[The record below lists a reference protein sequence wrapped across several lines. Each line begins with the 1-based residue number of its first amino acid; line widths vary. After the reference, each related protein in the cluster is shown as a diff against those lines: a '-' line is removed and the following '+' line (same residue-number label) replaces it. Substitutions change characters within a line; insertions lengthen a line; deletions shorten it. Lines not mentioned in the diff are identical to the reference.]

1 MHAMPTQADHPTD
14 NLHLELIRQL
24 ETRGADEPGDPWRV
38 ERVLK
43 RSPSEVT
50 QLVWLRMSGG
60 GELGPYIRKL
70 IAEDSGLGQVWL
82 LLWRR
87 QRQGLRSCQLPRLL
101 ACAEREGT
109 LSVVM
114 EQVQGPTLRER
125 ILETPPE
132 SRLIAASTLMP
143 GLCSAVTEL
152 NGSLGEVVVHRDIT
166 PSNVI
171 CSGLAGEVPVLVDLG
186 IARTWNERQD
196 ADTTHFGTR
205 AYAPPEQ
212 FGFGQTDL
220 RTDVYALGM
229 CAFFC
234 LTGRDPT
241 PGDREAGFADRSIP
255 EAWRD
260 VIVRACSFDPD
271 DRFQSAQALEEALAI
286 VIGPGENGDGS
297 ATSPQEAKAAMAKPE
312 RHAAPKGVL
321 LRVWRA
327 RNVVVLPLVALL
339 VAASTANAFD
349 PVTLNRGNTWINAYG
364 YLVFMN
370 YGILALGYVLMDKRW
385 LRAHVRVIREVPAR
399 RIYGTLA
406 LVFVALTTLLF
417 VLSILMH

>member
-1 MHAMPTQADHPTD
+1 MHAMPTQEDHPTD
-14 NLHLELIRQL
+14 SLHLELIRQL
-24 ETRGADEPGDPWRV
+24 EAHSANEPGDPWRV

-50 QLVWLRMSGG
+50 QLVWLRTSGG
-60 GELGPYIRKL
+60 GELGPYVRKL
-70 IAEDSGLGQVWL
+70 IAEDSGLGKVWL
-82 LLWRR
+82 LLWQR

-101 ACAEREGT
+101 ACTEREGT

-132 SRLIAASTLMP
+132 SRLAAATTLMP

-186 IARTWNERQD
+186 IARAWNERQD
-196 ADTTHFGTR
+196 VDTTHFGTR

-241 PGDREAGFADRSIP
+241 PGDREAGFAARGIP
-255 EAWRD
+255 EAWRG
-260 VIVRACSFDPD
+260 IIARACAFDPD
-271 DRFQSAQALEEALAI
+271 ARYQSARALGEALARA
-286 VIGPGENGDGS
+286 IGPSEGGGGPV
-297 ATSPQEAKAAMAKPE
+297 ASPQEATAPR
-312 RHAAPKGVL
+312 RHAAPKDAL

-327 RNVVVLPLVALL
+327 RNLVVLPLVALL
-339 VAASTANAFD
+339 VAASTANVLD
-349 PVTLNRGNTWINAYG
+349 PETLNRGNPWFNAYG
-364 YLVFMN
+364 YLVYMN
-370 YGILALGYVLMDKRW
+370 YGILALGYVLMDKHW
-385 LRAHVRVIREVPAR
+385 LRAHVRVLREVPAR
-399 RIYGTLA
+399 RVYGTLA
-406 LVFVALTTLLF
+406 VVFVALTTLLL
-417 VLSILMH
+417 VLSILLR